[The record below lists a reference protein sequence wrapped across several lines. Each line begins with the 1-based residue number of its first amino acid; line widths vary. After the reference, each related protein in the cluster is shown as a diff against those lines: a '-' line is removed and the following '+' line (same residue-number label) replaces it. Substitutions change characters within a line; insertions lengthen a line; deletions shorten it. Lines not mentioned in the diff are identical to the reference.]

1 MAEFLAVLVLCLG
14 LFAVWY
20 GARGAMA
27 RRRAVARMSRH
38 RDEIEEERLELEA
51 EMEEGRVA
59 SVLERR
65 AWPLWV
71 LGLGAFAIGHLV
83 FDLTPIVSFAL
94 GVFGG
99 VVGWRLEER
108 RVDRLALKLESQL
121 ADAVDLIVSSVR
133 SGGTIV
139 DAIGQ
144 AAERTDGIV
153 GDELTEVVERLRIGQ
168 SARDVLAE
176 LRARI
181 PLDSFR
187 LFTFTIGTNWEGGA
201 GHAHALSSVGR
212 AIRDRVALRR
222 RLRTQT
228 VETEVS
234 VIGVLALTY
243 GLAYLVAHSSS
254 IDFAQFAS
262 SSMGQFVITAILL
275 MQAVGVLWVQR
286 LARIHV

>member
-1 MAEFLAVLVLCLG
+1 MGELIAVLALVVG
-14 LFAVWY
+14 VAAVWY
-20 GARGAMA
+20 GARGALA
-27 RRRAVARMSRH
+27 RRRAVARMARQ
-38 RDEIEEERLELEA
+38 RDEFEEERLEIEA
-51 EMEEGRVA
+51 ELDEGRVT
-59 SVLERR
+59 SVLARR
-65 AWPLWV
+65 AWPMWAC
-71 LGLGAFAIGHLV
+71 GLGAFAIAYLV
-83 FDLTPIVSFAL
+83 FALTPVIAFAF

-99 VVGWRLEER
+99 VIGWRLEER
-108 RVDRLALKLESQL
+108 RVDRLALSLETQL
-121 ADAVDLIVSSVR
+121 ADAVDLIVSSAR

-144 AAERTDGIV
+144 AAERSDGIV

-168 SARDVLAE
+168 SAREVLAE
-176 LRARI
+176 LRVRI

>member
-1 MAEFLAVLVLCLG
+1 MAEFLALLALALG
-14 LFAVWY
+14 AAAVWY
-20 GARGAMA
+20 GARGAVA
-27 RRRAVARMSRH
+27 RRRATARLARH
-38 RDEIEEERLELEA
+38 RDEVEVERLELEA

-71 LGLGAFAIGHLV
+71 GGLGAFALGHLA
-83 FDLTPIVSFAL
+83 FGLTPVVAFAL

-99 VVGWRLEER
+99 VIGWRLEER
-108 RVDRLALKLESQL
+108 RVDRLALKLETSL
-121 ADAVDLIVSSVR
+121 ADAVDLVVSSVR

-234 VIGVLALTY
+234 VVGVLALTY

-254 IDFAQFAS
+254 ID
-262 SSMGQFVITAILL
+262 GLRKH
-275 MQAVGVLWVQR
+275 R
-286 LARIHV
+286 LKRP

>member
-1 MAEFLAVLVLCLG
+1 MGELIAVLALALG
-14 LFAVWY
+14 AAAVFF

-27 RRRAVARMSRH
+27 RRRAVSRLARQ
-38 RDEIEEERLELEA
+38 RDAVEEERLELEA
-51 EMEEGRVA
+51 ELEEGRAA
-59 SVLERR
+59 SVLDRR

-71 LGLGAFAIGHLV
+71 GGLGAFAIAYLG
-83 FDLTPIVSFAL
+83 FALTPIVSFAF

-99 VVGWRLEER
+99 VIGWRLEER
-108 RVDRLALKLESQL
+108 RVDQLALKLETRL
-121 ADAVDLIVSSVR
+121 ADAVDLVVSSVR

-139 DAIGQ
+139 DAIAQ

-153 GDELTEVVERLRIGQ
+153 GEELNEVVERLRIGQ

-234 VIGVLALTY
+234 VVGVLALTY

-254 IDFAQFAS
+254 IDFAQFAV
-262 SSMGQFVITAILL
+262 SSMGQFVITSILL
-275 MQAVGVLWVQR
+275 MQALGVLWVQR